1 MCSLSNGICALQKA
15 LYFVLLQGN
24 SLSRSATMKN
34 HFNYERPVCLYH
46 GTVFKPPFEGTYIE
60 SPLKSQLRVR
70 FKMEI
75 QDNARMRTA
84 YLTAAW

>member
-1 MCSLSNGICALQKA
+1 MV
-15 LYFVLLQGN
+15 FVRYRKLCI
-24 SLSRSATMKN
+24 SFCYKETLSRSATMKN

-46 GTVFKPPFEGTYIE
+46 GTVFKLPFEGTYIE